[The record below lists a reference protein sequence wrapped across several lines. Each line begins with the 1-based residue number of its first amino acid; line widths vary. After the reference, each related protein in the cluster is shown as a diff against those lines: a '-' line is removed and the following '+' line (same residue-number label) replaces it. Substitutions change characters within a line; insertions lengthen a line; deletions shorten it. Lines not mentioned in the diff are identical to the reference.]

1 MPKVSG
7 VVEEVN
13 EEDEKLRK
21 EFVEFGEM
29 INDKITDKNRP
40 LLIKKLNHLRAR
52 RRMSEKLSESIL
64 KESTKRP
71 AASRRGRGRK
81 GKSVKNEPSHEE
93 MIYDD
98 AVGGDE
104 DQMNETFSVS
114 EASADVEPPAKQ
126 SKYMPTVKA
135 SEGPYAVGRKKVA
148 AGKSQNATQA
158 SDEMLQPSDSGST
171 VQNDVFTSFGFNQN
185 FLSPATKNDVPKRG
199 RSRTVDNARVNAN
212 TVPVNASMASESVD
226 SSNAQKVSLPKKR
239 NMGTS
244 AVPAAAKFT
253 DMSTQEESSAL
264 ESTSLSVSSMD
275 VKVTL
280 PSAGDR
286 GRGQQHKPGE
296 PSKNLEDAGKLNLT
310 SRIPKLARF
319 PSPPTQQQVSNTDR

>member
-7 VVEEVN
+7 VVEELN

-21 EFVEFGEM
+21 EFEEFGET
-29 INDKITDKNRP
+29 IKEKITDKNRP
-40 LLIKKLNHLRAR
+40 LLVKKLNHLRAR

-93 MIYDD
+93 AIDDD
-98 AVGGDE
+98 AVGRDE

-114 EASADVEPPAKQ
+114 EASVDVEPPAKQ

-135 SEGPYAVGRKKVA
+135 SEGPYAVARKRAA
-148 AGKSQNATQA
+148 AGKSQITTQA
-158 SDEMLQPSDSGST
+158 SDKMFEPSDSGST
-171 VQNDVFTSFGFNQN
+171 GMVQNDVLMSFGFSQN
-185 FLSPATKNDVPKRG
+185 LLSVAPKNDVPKRG
-199 RSRTVDNARVNAN
+199 RSRTVDNARVGAN
-212 TVPVNASMASESVD
+212 VVPVNAFLASESVD
-226 SSNAQKVSLPKKR
+226 SSNAQKASLPKKR
-239 NMGTS
+239 NVRAS
-244 AVPAAAKFT
+244 AVPAAAKLSNV
-253 DMSTQEESSAL
+253 STREESSAL
-264 ESTSLSVSSMD
+264 ESVSSMD

-280 PSAGDR
+280 PSAEDR
-286 GRGQQHKPGE
+286 GRSQQHKPGE

-319 PSPPTQQQVSNTDR
+319 PSPPGQQQVSNTSRR